1 MGGEPERVD
10 PGPPGWQ
17 ELSEPQATHLV
28 DALPPFEDALW
39 YLEAAATPEEI
50 LVNLSAVLWT
60 AAGLLRTDGP
70 DLRID
75 AECRAW
81 QAVRPEDAGLAE
93 FLQAR
98 DQVVRD
104 GWQLDGLAR
113 GWLSERVPVASQL
126 VETYAGLGDLALGAA
141 GARLMLV
148 PAHDRRPG

>member
-1 MGGEPERVD
+1 MGGELERAD

-17 ELSEPQATHLV
+17 ALAEPHPTHLV

-50 LVNLSAVLWT
+50 LVNLPAVLWT
-60 AAGLLRTDGP
+60 AVGLLGP
-70 DLRID
+70 DGQDQRID
-75 AECRAW
+75 AECQAW
-81 QAVRPEDAGLAE
+81 QAIRPRDAELAE

-113 GWLSERVPVASQL
+113 GWLSERAAVDSQRA
-126 VETYAGLGDLALGAA
+126 EAYAGLGDLTLGAA
-141 GARLMLV
+141 GARLMLS
-148 PAHDRRPG
+148 PG

>member
-1 MGGEPERVD
+1 MGGEPERTD

-17 ELSEPQATHLV
+17 ALAEPHATHLV

-50 LVNLSAVLWT
+50 LVNLPAVLWT
-60 AAGLLRTDGP
+60 AVGLLGTDGH

-81 QAVRPEDAGLAE
+81 QAIRPGDAGLAE

-113 GWLSERVPVASQL
+113 GWLSERVAVDARRA
-126 VETYAGLGDLALGAA
+126 EAYAGLGDLTVGAA
-141 GARLMLV
+141 GARLMV
-148 PAHDRRPG
+148 GHG

>member
-1 MGGEPERVD
+1 MGGELERSD
-10 PGPPGWQ
+10 TDPPGWQ
-17 ELSEPQATHLV
+17 ALAEPHADHLV

-50 LVNLSAVLWT
+50 LVNLPAVLWT
-60 AAGLLRTDGP
+60 AVGLLGTDGHDP
-70 DLRID
+70 RID

-81 QAVRPEDAGLAE
+81 QAIRPGDAQLAE

-113 GWLSERVPVASQL
+113 GWLSERVAVATQRA
-126 VETYAGLGDLALGAA
+126 EAYAGLGDLTLGAA
-141 GARLMLV
+141 GARLLLD
-148 PAHDRRPG
+148 HT